1 MLGPK
6 TEHAYR
12 VLGSHGLGQ
21 QSEHAHELQDFTG
34 WDINAHMHT
43 ELQDLTGKDLRPNM
57 HTELQDWGCRISWV
71 RNTRSNMPSRCQDG
85 AEGTHGLGTLDRTC
99 LRGISS
105 GLQDLKRSAHQIEHA
120 YEVSGWDCRISRVG
134 NTRSTVPTGYKDG
147 AAGSHRQGTSDR
159 TCLQGIRS
167 GLQDLTGCELQ
178 IVHAYYVSGVDF
190 RISWVRNTRLNVST
204 MCLTGLEQQITH
216 AYEVSGRG
224 CKISRVRNT
233 RS

>member
-1 MLGPK
+1 MGPQSKHVYGAAGSNGLGPK

-57 HTELQDWGCRISWV
+57 HTELQDRGCRISWV
-71 RNTRSNMPSRCQDG
+71 RNTRSNVPSRCQDG

-105 GLQDLKRSAHQIEHA
+105 GLQDLKGSAHQIEHA
-120 YEVSGWDCRISRVG
+120 CEVSGWDCRISRVG

-147 AAGSHRQGTSDR
+147 AAGSHRQGTSDC
-159 TCLQGIRS
+159 TCLQGTRV
-167 GLQDLTGCELQ
+167 GMDDLTGKEHQ
-178 IVHAYYVSGVDF
+178 IEHAYK
-190 RISWVRNTRLNVST
+190 
-204 MCLTGLEQQITH
+204 
-216 AYEVSGRG
+216 VSGRG
-224 CKISRVRNT
+224 CRISRVGNY
-233 RS
+233 RSYMPTMYQEWTSGSHGFETPD